1 MVIGGQSEKDIKSSG
16 TIYTLS
22 DRRKLKPIVGAP
34 VWKVIS

>member
-1 MVIGGQSEKDIKSSG
+1 MIRGGQSEKDVKSSG

-22 DRRKLKPIVGAP
+22 DRRKLKPMVGAP